1 MKFNSSKNG
10 FQTLYKPSAPTLE
23 WSYMSMY
30 SKDTVKE
37 ASKDALIGLMM
48 WYTQEEVEETAL
60 ELVDDW

>member
-1 MKFNSSKNG
+1 
-10 FQTLYKPSAPTLE
+10 
-23 WSYMSMY
+23 MSMY